1 MPARSAL
8 ENSAI
13 GAPFKP
19 NAYLVRRA
27 VQRLRKNVAAHF
39 PFHSRPCAD
48 MPARLEPRRAIIA
61 VAPFDDDA
69 RAAPSA
75 PVPIRQLPD
84 ILINQIAA
92 GEVVERPASVV
103 KELVENAL
111 DAGALRIDIDLEE
124 GGVRLIRIRDDGAG
138 IAAAELPL
146 AISRHATSKIA
157 SLDDLEGVATL
168 GFRGEALPSI
178 ASVSRF
184 VVVSRRDEAEHGSSL
199 EVEGGRVGGITPK
212 PHPRGT
218 TVEVRDLFFNVPARR
233 KFLKAERT
241 ELGHIEEWLRQLAL
255 ARPDVEL
262 RVSHNGRP
270 SRRWKGEGGGMLH
283 GAGVSHVRLN
293 ETLGEEFARHAL
305 RVDHSAAGLRLHGW
319 IAQPAYNRASADQQY
334 LYVNGR
340 AVRDRSIAHAVK
352 QAFADVLFHGRQPA
366 YVLFLEL
373 DPRRVDVNVHPAKH
387 EVRFRDARLLHDF
400 VYRTLHEALAETRAG
415 QSPASMEAGA
425 ATALVYPDAGS
436 PNATAGMGWSQFQ
449 RGMPQAPLGLQVAE
463 ARAGYAAL
471 YGASPSMQAMA
482 SPMPASDD
490 ATLPPLGYAI
500 AQLHGIYILAETAE
514 GLIVVDMHAAHERI
528 GYEKLKRAHDGE
540 GLRSQPLL
548 VPAALA
554 VSEREADTA
563 EREAAMLA
571 LLGFDVTR
579 SGLQSLTLRS
589 VPALLAHGDV
599 EALLRD
605 VLGDLRDHGDTSFA
619 GGRRVVAARDELLST
634 MACHGAVRANR
645 RLSLPE
651 MNALLRQMEATER
664 SGQCNHGR
672 PTWAR
677 FTLPEI
683 DRWFLRGR

>member
-1 MPARSAL
+1 MT
-8 ENSAI
+8 
-13 GAPFKP
+13 
-19 NAYLVRRA
+19 
-27 VQRLRKNVAAHF
+27 
-39 PFHSRPCAD
+39 
-48 MPARLEPRRAIIA
+48 
-61 VAPFDDDA
+61 
-69 RAAPSA
+69 
-75 PVPIRQLPD
+75 IRQLPD
-84 ILINQIAA
+84 TLINQIAA
-92 GEVVERPASVV
+92 GEVIERPASVV

-111 DAGALRIDIDLEE
+111 DAGARRIDIDLEE
-124 GGVRLIRIRDDGAG
+124 GGVRLIRIRDDGKGIDAG
-138 IAAAELPL
+138 ELPL
-146 AISRHATSKIA
+146 AVSRHATSKIA

-184 VVVSRRDEAEHGSSL
+184 ALTSRRQGTEQAASL
-199 EVEGGRVGGITPK
+199 DVDGGRVGDVMPR
-212 PHPRGT
+212 PHPQGT

-262 RVSHNGRP
+262 RVSHNGKP
-270 SRRWKGEGGGMLH
+270 SRRWKGEGDLL
-283 GAGVSHVRLN
+283 SEVRLH
-293 ETLGEEFARHAL
+293 EALGEEFARNVLRIDHAG
-305 RVDHSAAGLRLHGW
+305 AGLRLHGW

-340 AVRDRSIAHAVK
+340 AVRDRSISHAIK
-352 QAFADVLFHGRQPA
+352 QAYADVLFHGRQPA

-387 EVRFRDARLLHDF
+387 EVRFRDARLIHDF
-400 VYRTLHEALAETRAG
+400 VYRTLQDALAHTRAG
-415 QSPASMEAGA
+415 AIAGVAAAPEAQG
-425 ATALVYPDAGS
+425 ATAAWPPPSYA
-436 PNATAGMGWSQFQ
+436 QFD
-449 RGMPQAPLGLQVAE
+449 RTSQAPLPMQVAE

-471 YGASPSMQAMA
+471 YAAPSTADVAMA
-482 SPMPASDD
+482 PMPSHVPLPATGD

-528 GYEKLKRAHDGE
+528 GYEKLKHAHDGE
-540 GLRSQPLL
+540 GLRTQPLL
-548 VPAALA
+548 VPASVA
-554 VSEREADTA
+554 VSEREAEVA
-563 EREAAMLA
+563 EREADTLA
-571 LLGFDVTR
+571 ALGFEVTR
-579 SGLQSLTLRS
+579 SGPQSLTLRS

-605 VLGDLRDHGDTSFA
+605 VLADLREHGQS
-619 GGRRVVAARDELLST
+619 RRVAAARDELLAT

-645 RLSLPE
+645 RLTLPE
-651 MNALLRQMEATER
+651 MNALLREMEATER

-677 FTLPEI
+677 FTLPDI